1 MADAFAPLR
10 ITAVA
15 AKMFSLSSAI
25 ACEACAR
32 SRVGESAD
40 ARATTAV
47 RVLGGSPE
55 DKMRKMCTVIIL
67 ALYEWYGV
75 YFITMIYLSVT

>member
-10 ITAVA
+10 VTAVA

-55 DKMRKMCTVIIL
+55 DKMREIRTVRIL
-67 ALYEWYGV
+67 VLYKGMLL
-75 YFITMIYLSVT
+75 ILSR